1 MGVII
6 VFMGR
11 VGILGMMVSNIIKYR
26 KKVH

>member
-11 VGILGMMVSNIIKYR
+11 VGILGMMASNIIKYR